1 LNISETEVIA
11 KLQQPWSTPE
21 ILHANI
27 NNELV
32 ETCSVASQLL
42 VLDRVV
48 VAKVQLEIKSDGAK
62 LLPTPWLSFS
72 SIDTIKLQ

>member
-1 LNISETEVIA
+1 M
-11 KLQQPWSTPE
+11 
-21 ILHANI
+21 

-48 VAKVQLEIKSDGAK
+48 VAKVQLEIISDGAK

>member
-1 LNISETEVIA
+1 MNISETEVIA
-11 KLQQPWSTPE
+11 KLQQPWPPPE
-21 ILHANI
+21 ILYANI

-42 VLDRVV
+42 VLDCVV
-48 VAKVQLEIKSDGAK
+48 VAKVQLEIMSDGAK

-72 SIDTIKLQ
+72 SIDTIRLQ